1 MTKLL
6 SAVMTVLLVA
16 SASVTPGCATV
27 FAGGASEMH
36 VVITEPHGTATVEAK
51 GMNGRDD
58 QVVQGND
65 LHMRFRKD
73 TDYVLSIRQ
82 AGFKPQTVPIVR
94 SITPWFWANV
104 APLAIAVL
112 LSQSTN
118 PLDFGYPANL
128 YTAVA
133 SVLAI
138 PVLAGIDLITGNIW
152 SHDPAERLVTL
163 QPTP

>member
-1 MTKLL
+1 MTKLM
-6 SAVMTVLLVA
+6 SATMMAFLVA
-16 SASVTPGCATV
+16 STAATAGCATV
-27 FAGGASEMH
+27 FAGGTSEMH
-36 VVITEPHGTATVEAK
+36 VVITDPHGPATVEAK
-51 GMNGRDD
+51 GTNGRDE

-94 SITPWFWANV
+94 SITPWFWVNV

-118 PLDFGYPANL
+118 PLDMGYPANL
-128 YTAVA
+128 YTAMA

-138 PVLAGIDLITGNIW
+138 PVFAGIDLISGNIW
-152 SHDPAERLVTL
+152 SHDPAERQVTL
-163 QPTP
+163 QPIP